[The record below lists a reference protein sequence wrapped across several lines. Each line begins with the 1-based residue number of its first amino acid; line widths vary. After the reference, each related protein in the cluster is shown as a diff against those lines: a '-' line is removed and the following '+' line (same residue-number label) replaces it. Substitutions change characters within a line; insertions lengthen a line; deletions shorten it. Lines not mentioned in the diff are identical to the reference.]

1 MIIFLIL
8 IFDISSEFLNQKLPS
23 CWSDKKFSLV
33 MELKD
38 DSKDTFDEAVG
49 LSTYSSS
56 ISGVLSYFAI
66 FENLWV
72 ETELYE
78 QTKNS

>member
-1 MIIFLIL
+1 
-8 IFDISSEFLNQKLPS
+8 
-23 CWSDKKFSLV
+23 

-56 ISGVLSYFAI
+56 MSGVLSYFAI

-78 QTKNS
+78 TAKNS